1 MLPHADYAGNNPSS
15 VVRIGNSAG
24 SQQVAVSTDGGAS
37 WNVHYGA
44 GTTQY
49 GGAVAYSSGADTI
62 LWSPSNAG
70 VLRSQNQGTFTVVDS
85 LPSGAVIAS
94 DKRNNT
100 FFYAGSGATFYRS
113 DNTAA
118 SFVAVS
124 GALGT
129 ATSVRDI
136 VAHPRVAGEVWVST
150 DIGLFRSRDFGVT
163 FGRVGAGIL
172 SNTQHISLGL
182 GTASAWNVYA
192 LGKGASGAKLY
203 ASGDDGTTW
212 VDIQGSQGFGALSA
226 CRIVGSAN
234 VAGQVYVGTNGR
246 GVLYAKGAVGS
257 GGTTTLVTSST
268 AKPTSIDM
276 TSSPSSSV
284 RSTSVSTSATTS
296 TSSTVGTLTVSVSS
310 SSSGG
315 IATTQAPMPT
325 ALASR
330 WQQCG
335 GIGWAGATT
344 CVTPWSCKY
353 QNDWYSQCL

>member
-150 DIGLFRSRDFGVT
+150 DIGLFRSRNFGVT
-163 FGRVGAGIL
+163 FGRVGA
-172 SNTQHISLGL
+172 
-182 GTASAWNVYA
+182 
-192 LGKGASGAKLY
+192 
-203 ASGDDGTTW
+203 
-212 VDIQGSQGFGALSA
+212 
-226 CRIVGSAN
+226 
-234 VAGQVYVGTNGR
+234 
-246 GVLYAKGAVGS
+246 
-257 GGTTTLVTSST
+257 
-268 AKPTSIDM
+268 
-276 TSSPSSSV
+276 
-284 RSTSVSTSATTS
+284 
-296 TSSTVGTLTVSVSS
+296 
-310 SSSGG
+310 
-315 IATTQAPMPT
+315 
-325 ALASR
+325 
-330 WQQCG
+330 
-335 GIGWAGATT
+335 
-344 CVTPWSCKY
+344 
-353 QNDWYSQCL
+353 